1 MIKTL
6 LLFLSII
13 SFSFQEEGFA
23 TRYWDCCKP
32 SCSWTDNAGAGNEAR
47 ECDLKNQII
56 TDHTA
61 VSNCLGG
68 PSMTCYS
75 QIPWAV
81 NDKLAYAFAAVP
93 GANSQGTCGK
103 CFELTFTGEGKYETH
118 MNHQKM
124 AGKTLIVMASNIG
137 YDVSGGQFDIL
148 IPGGGVGAFDGCS
161 ALWGEDIGMRTGGLL
176 YSCEIEV
183 GYNDS
188 EEEMYIKRKQCLA
201 ERCKK
206 TFASFPDLMKG
217 CLFLSDWMEAA
228 GNPTHKYKQV
238 DCPAELKEKY

>member
-1 MIKTL
+1 MTKTL

-188 EEEMYIKRKQCLA
+188 EEEMYIKRKQCLS

-206 TFASFPDLMKG
+206 TFANNAELMKG

-228 GNPTHKYKQV
+228 GNPKHRYKQV
-238 DCPAELKEKY
+238 ECPAELKEKY